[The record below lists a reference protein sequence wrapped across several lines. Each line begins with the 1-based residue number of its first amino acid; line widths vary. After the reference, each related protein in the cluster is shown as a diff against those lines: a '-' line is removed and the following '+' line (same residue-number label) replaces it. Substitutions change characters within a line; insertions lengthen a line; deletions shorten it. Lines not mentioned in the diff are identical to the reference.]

1 MKYAKDFNF
10 KPLKKK
16 ALIHGHCHHKS
27 ILKFEAEK
35 ELLQRLGL
43 DFQILDSGCCG
54 MAGSFG
60 FEKQHYDISM
70 KIAERVLLPAINKA
84 TPDTLLIIN
93 GFSCREQVIQ
103 ATGREVLHL
112 AQVLKMAILHKEP
125 M

>member
-1 MKYAKDFNF
+1 MR
-10 KPLKKK
+10 KKRFFS
-16 ALIHGHCHHKS
+16 G
-27 ILKFEAEK
+27 
-35 ELLQRLGL
+35 LGL
-43 DFQILDSGCCG
+43 DFEILDSGCCG

-70 KIAERVLLPAINKA
+70 KIAERVLLPAINKT

-112 AQVLKMAILHKEP
+112 AQVLKMATIKLIFVPRPDSDDEVHPVTPNGLTSIDQKKVNLI
-125 M
+125 